1 LALPAGEKPKGFQV
15 ISRRRAVERTI
26 AWLSRPRRRA
36 RDYEDLPETGAAMI
50 RAAMARIMRRSLA

>member
-1 LALPAGEKPKGFQV
+1 M
-15 ISRRRAVERTI
+15 

-50 RAAMARIMRRSLA
+50 HAAMALIMRRSLA